1 MLTNAVMIFA
11 LCLQALGIALKLT
24 FEGDNQFVYP
34 QIYFCLLVSHEI
46 CLCVVSAIAIGK
58 LPISSETL

>member
-1 MLTNAVMIFA
+1 MLTCAVTIFA

-34 QIYFCLLVSHEI
+34 QIYFCLLVSHEM
-46 CLCVVSAIAIGK
+46 CCFCNCNWEVADQQ
-58 LPISSETL
+58 